1 MFVDKNVFLAKCFS
15 DESLYLKRYK
25 HQAAVAVCST
35 TLVTKNM
42 SKRDF
47 YEVLGVS
54 RDASERDIKKAYKRL
69 AMKFHPDR
77 NQGDESAADKFKEVK
92 EAYEILTDPQKKAA
106 YDQYGH
112 AAFEQGGMGGGGFG
126 GGGADFGDIF
136 GDVFGDIFGGGRRG
150 GGHARAQRGADLR
163 YNMELTLEEA
173 VRGVSKEIEV
183 PTLVHCDSCDG
194 SGAKK
199 GTSAETCGTCHG
211 HGQVQMRQ
219 GFFAVQ
225 QTCPTCHGKGKIIKD
240 PCNVC
245 HGQGRKQKTK
255 TLNVKIPAGVDT
267 GDRIRLSGEGEA
279 GEMGAPAGDL
289 YVQVHV
295 KDHHIFERDGNNL
308 YCEVPVSF
316 AMAALGGEVEVP
328 TLDGRV
334 NLKVPSETQTGRMFR
349 MRGKG
354 VKGVRGGGIGDLIV
368 KLVVETP
375 VNLSSRQKD
384 LLKEFEESCGGEA
397 ATKHKPKSEGFFNGV
412 KKFFDDLTS

>member
-1 MFVDKNVFLAKCFS
+1 
-15 DESLYLKRYK
+15 
-25 HQAAVAVCST
+25 
-35 TLVTKNM
+35 M

-54 RDASERDIKKAYKRL
+54 RDSSERDIKKAYKRL
-69 AMKFHPDR
+69 AMKYHPDR
-77 NQGDESAADKFKEVK
+77 NQGDESAAEKFKEVK
-92 EAYEILTDPQKKAA
+92 EAYEILLDPQKKAA

-112 AAFEQGGMGGGGFG
+112 AAFEQGGMGGGGGFG
-126 GGGADFGDIF
+126 GGAGADFGDIF

-150 GGHARAQRGADLR
+150 GGGGHRAQRGADLR

-183 PTLVHCDSCDG
+183 PTLVNCEPCNG

-199 GTSAETCGTCHG
+199 GTSPETCSTCHG

-225 QTCPTCHGKGKIIKD
+225 QTCPTCNGTGKIIKD
-240 PCNVC
+240 PCNEC
-245 HGQGRKQKTK
+245 HGQGRQQKTK

-295 KDHHIFERDGNNL
+295 KEHHIFERDGNNL

-334 NLKVPSETQTGRMFR
+334 NLKVPTETQTGRMFR

-354 VKGVRGGGIGDLIV
+354 VKGVRGGAIGDLIV

-375 VNLSSRQKD
+375 VNLSSRQKE
-384 LLKEFEESCGGEA
+384 LLRELEDSCGGDA